1 MEIERCST
9 VIFSCNWHWL
19 RLFVDRYLQNN
30 RLKDLPQDIFKHI
43 TDLWILWVDVYYNPT
58 PSFSDKIDA
67 SRFTV
72 ERHLERVGQ
81 CRNPP
86 WLLAYSIRTVVK
98 LSKNK
103 EVKVKWFLHQRAPNF
118 YIAFSIPNQRAASDL
133 VTPMICP
140 LTMDSLC
147 NWSLKLFILVQ
158 RTFSNAVWGLKNI
171 HCHWNIV
178 WFQPT
183 RAYCGENQ
191 VISRHN
197 DVKHLYEI
205 GRKSAKLILK
215 SQRSTLK
222 NAKIITLHKILKKR
236 NVTAVIQKL
245 VKKGFK
251 TWMQKNP

>member
-1 MEIERCST
+1 MRLASLLN
-9 VIFSCNWHWL
+9 VIWNVL
-19 RLFVDRYLQNN
+19 
-30 RLKDLPQDIFKHI
+30 
-43 TDLWILWVDVYYNPT
+43 
-58 PSFSDKIDA
+58 A
-67 SRFTV
+67 SA
-72 ERHLERVGQ
+72 ES
-81 CRNPP
+81 PP
-86 WLLAYSIRTVVK
+86 WLLAYWIRTVVK
-98 LSKNK
+98 LSKNE

-171 HCHWNIV
+171 HCH
-178 WFQPT
+178 
-183 RAYCGENQ
+183 CGENQ

-215 SQRSTLK
+215 SQTSTLK

-251 TWMQKNP
+251 KWMQKKPITGAAKYFNS

>member
-30 RLKDLPQDIFKHI
+30 RLKDLPQDIFKNI
-43 TDLWILWVDVYYNPT
+43 RPDILWVNVHNNPT
-58 PSFSDKIDA
+58 PSYSDKIDA

-72 ERHLERVGQ
+72 ERHLEAVGQ
-81 CRNPP
+81 CRKPP
-86 WLLAYSIRTVVK
+86 WLLAYWIRTVVK
-98 LSKNK
+98 LSKNE

-171 HCHWNIV
+171 HCH
-178 WFQPT
+178 
-183 RAYCGENQ
+183 CGENQ

-215 SQRSTLK
+215 SQKSTLK
-222 NAKIITLHKILKKR
+222 NAKIITLHKILKK
-236 NVTAVIQKL
+236 
-245 VKKGFK
+245 KKCNSSNTEVSKKRFQEMDAK
-251 TWMQKNP
+251 KNP